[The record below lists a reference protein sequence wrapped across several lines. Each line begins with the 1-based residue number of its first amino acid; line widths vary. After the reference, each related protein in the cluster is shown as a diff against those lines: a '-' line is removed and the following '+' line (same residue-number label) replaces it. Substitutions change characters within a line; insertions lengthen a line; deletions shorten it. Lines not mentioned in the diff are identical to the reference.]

1 MSAAHAL
8 AGKLWMNPQCGK
20 LELAVHEF
28 DQALE
33 KWTAEDGGALR
44 FACLQNRGLCCQ
56 NLGQVEDA
64 ARDFSAAVEIEPA
77 NPTAYV
83 NRGGALY
90 LLRQTNAALADFQR
104 YLDLDPKNTLG
115 MHRTARSHILLCRA
129 SPNSGEET
137 PLLGSNPLEPALEPP
152 PQRRGRSRQTEG
164 PRVALVGS
172 SELVRVSSE
181 VSERWYKQAAL
192 CGVLAVTT
200 IAALVTFAVV

>member
-28 DQALE
+28 GEALE
-33 KWTAEDGGALR
+33 KWTADDGDAVR
-44 FACLQNRGLCCQ
+44 FACLQNRGLCYQ
-56 NLGQVEDA
+56 KLGQMDEA
-64 ARDFSAAVEIEPA
+64 ARDFSAAVEIEAA
-77 NPTAYV
+77 NPMPYV

-90 LLRQTNAALADFQR
+90 SLGQTNAALADFQR
-104 YLDLDPKNTLG
+104 YLDLDPENTLG
-115 MHRTARSHILLCRA
+115 LHRTARSHILLCRA
-129 SPNSGEET
+129 SPNGGEET
-137 PLLGSNPLEPALEPP
+137 PLLGNNPLEPTLEPP
-152 PQRRGRSRQTEG
+152 PLRTGRSQTEG
-164 PRVALVGS
+164 PRVALVAG

-181 VSERWYKQAAL
+181 VSERWYKQAAM